1 MNAWY
6 RVGAV
11 AALAVLATACSKQDR
26 PGRTGTGADQPHR
39 VDAGVHRVSVRV
51 PPGWEV
57 REEADQA
64 VIRTASVGDA
74 EQRALDR
81 KGELPT
87 KDVAEVRLRDLGPVT
102 PAGMQQA
109 VAAARELWRD
119 GHVAEAKALL
129 RSAPLRSELLP
140 SLAPPSDFAR
150 AWSRL
155 RHAPE
160 SAPYDNVAA
169 DLAMIIAGLGAAPPP
184 ALSTVVD
191 WGLPRVDATR
201 LSSLWQVQGGKFDG
215 EENDANAGRPD
226 ARRRDVVWRKTV
238 QVDGCEAEEI
248 ETFDNLTHA
257 FRRRLLFLVNDQH
270 LLVVASEAGGR
281 EHSIRGYETIRAS
294 LQLTR

>member
-1 MNAWY
+1 MNAWR
-6 RVGAV
+6 RVGAA
-11 AALAVLATACSKQDR
+11 AALVVLATACSKSDR
-26 PGRTGTGADQPHR
+26 PARTGADQPHR
-39 VDAGVHRVSVRV
+39 VDAGVHRVTVRV

-64 VIRTASVGDA
+64 VIRTAPVSDV

-87 KDVAEVRLRDLGPVT
+87 KNIAEVRLRDLGPVT

-109 VAAARELWRD
+109 VAAARDLWRD
-119 GHVAEAKALL
+119 GHVADAKALL

-160 SAPYDNVAA
+160 STPYDNVAA
-169 DLAMIIAGLGAAPPP
+169 DLAAIIAGLGAAPPP
-184 ALSTVVD
+184 ALSAVVD

-201 LSSLWQVQGGKFDG
+201 LSSLWQLQGGKFDG

-226 ARRRDVVWRKTV
+226 ARRRDVVWRKTM
-238 QVDGCEAEEI
+238 QVDGREAEEI

-257 FRRRLLFLVNDQH
+257 FPRRLLFLVNDQH
-270 LLVVASEAGGR
+270 LLVVTSAAGGG
-281 EHSIRGYETIRAS
+281 EHSIRGYETVRSS